1 VLVRLLLGGVA
12 WLAALLAL
20 GALLQ
25 WAGAAPPRV
34 TPEMA
39 GVDRLSR
46 ALNDARILSAHPA
59 RDRWT
64 VAKSAGFLTEMVVE
78 VIAERPEEDA
88 REIARQIVLPVQ
100 DKYREILIY
109 VSAVDSD
116 DDPVV
121 RRIDWTPQAGFT
133 ELTIR

>member
-1 VLVRLLLGGVA
+1 MFARLLLGGIA

-25 WAGAAPPRV
+25 WAGTAPPRV
-34 TPEMA
+34 TSGMA

-46 ALNDARILSAHPA
+46 ALNDARLLSKHPA

-78 VIAERPEEDA
+78 VIAERPGEDA
-88 REIARQIVLPVQ
+88 LEIARQIVLPVQ

-109 VSAVDSD
+109 VHAVDSEA
-116 DDPVV
+116 DPAV
-121 RRIDWTPQAGFT
+121 RRVDWTPQTGFT
-133 ELTIR
+133 ELTIE

>member
-1 VLVRLLLGGVA
+1 MLARLVLGGVA

-25 WAGAAPPRV
+25 WAGAAPPKV

-46 ALNDARILSAHPA
+46 ALNDARILSSHPA

-78 VIAERPEEDA
+78 VIAERPEEA
-88 REIARQIVLPVQ
+88 MEIARQIVLPVQ

-109 VSAVDSD
+109 VHAVDSEA
-116 DDPVV
+116 DPVV
-121 RRIDWTPQAGFT
+121 RRIDWTPRTGFV
-133 ELTIR
+133 EMAIE

>member
-1 VLVRLLLGGVA
+1 
-12 WLAALLAL
+12 
-20 GALLQ
+20 
-25 WAGAAPPRV
+25 
-34 TPEMA
+34 
-39 GVDRLSR
+39 
-46 ALNDARILSAHPA
+46 
-59 RDRWT
+59 
-64 VAKSAGFLTEMVVE
+64 MVVE